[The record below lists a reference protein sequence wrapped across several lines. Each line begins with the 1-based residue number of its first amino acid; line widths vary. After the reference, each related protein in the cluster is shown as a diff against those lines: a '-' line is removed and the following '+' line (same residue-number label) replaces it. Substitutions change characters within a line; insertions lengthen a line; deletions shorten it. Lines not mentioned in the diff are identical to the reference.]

1 MTATGLPPRLA
12 TIVAAFAEAAPSERA
27 DLLLRYARTFP
38 SLPASWAGRSVEP
51 VPECTVPLSVAVEL
65 DADGK
70 VRLFLDAPEDA
81 PTTRAFGSIL
91 FHGLDGEAPEA
102 VLAVPG
108 EFVFALGLR
117 GVVSPQR
124 QQTISGLLHRIQRQ
138 VSRAV
143 SGNGQ
148 GGAMDLE
155 VFVTPGLGDNTFLVI
170 SGDEAVLVDPQ
181 RDAWR
186 FLAVAEKR
194 GVHVGAVLET
204 HVHNDYVSG
213 AHEVRAATGADIVA
227 PAKGGY
233 AFPHTPAEEGV
244 EVRVGDLVLRAW
256 DTPGHTYEHVS
267 WAAVDG
273 SGGDPVAVFSG
284 GSLLVG
290 SAGRT
295 DLLGPDHVDP
305 LTRLQWETVQRY
317 RALPASVRLLP
328 THGAGSFC
336 VSTIPSA
343 ERTSTIGEERTHNVA
358 LTASDEPS
366 FARAQLAGL
375 MEYPRYYA
383 FMAPLNRKGPQV
395 FRSTPSLAKL
405 DLAGFDAAVAR
416 GAVVVD
422 ARDRVAFAEAHVP
435 GSLNVEVNEGFGTY
449 VGWMTPFDGEVVLI
463 LGDTDEPEEA
473 VAQLIR
479 VGYDRIAG
487 ALDGGMATWSGAG
500 RSPRANPAG
509 TTTQLTA
516 RRAPGEPTAI
526 LDVRQP
532 GEWSSEGII
541 PGSTRIFVGDL
552 PPHVASLPREREF
565 WIFCTN
571 GHRASIA
578 ASLLDAAGV
587 PVRLIAK
594 SGVLG
599 LMDHLEP
606 FSAPDAPVA

>member
-1 MTATGLPPRLA
+1 MTDGALPPRLA
-12 TIVAAFAEAAPSERA
+12 TIVARFAAAAPSERA
-27 DLLLRYARTFP
+27 DLLLEYARTFP
-38 SLPASWAGRSVEP
+38 PLPAGGSGPMEP
-51 VPECTVPLSVAVEL
+51 VPECAVPLFVKVEIEG
-65 DADGK
+65 GK
-70 VRLFLDAPEDA
+70 VHLLLDAPEDA
-81 PTTRAFGSIL
+81 PTTRALGSIL
-91 FHGLDGEAPEA
+91 FHGLDGEEPGA
-102 VLAVPG
+102 VVDVPG
-108 EFVFALGLR
+108 DFALALGLR
-117 GVVSPQR
+117 GVLSPQR
-124 QQTISGLLHRIQRQ
+124 QQTIGALLHRIQRQ

-143 SGNGQ
+143 AGVGQ
-148 GGAMDLE
+148 GSSMDLE

-170 SGDEAVLVDPQ
+170 SGDEAALVDPQ

-194 GVHVGAVLET
+194 GVRVGAVLET
-204 HVHNDYVSG
+204 HVHNDYISG

-227 PAKGGY
+227 PAKGRY

-256 DTPGHTYEHVS
+256 ETPGHTYEHIS
-267 WAAVDG
+267 WAAFDG
-273 SGGDPVAVFSG
+273 GGDEPIAVFSG

-305 LTRLQWETVQRY
+305 LTRHQYATVQRY
-317 RALPASVRLLP
+317 RALPPSVRLLP

-336 VSTIPSA
+336 VSTLPSA
-343 ERTSTIGEERTHNVA
+343 ERTSTIGEELVHNGA
-358 LTASDEPS
+358 LAAVDQPA

-383 FMAPLNRKGPQV
+383 FMAPLNRKGPKV
-395 FRSTPSLAKL
+395 FRTTPALAKL
-405 DLAGFDAAVAR
+405 DLTAVDAAVAR

-422 ARDRVAFAEAHVP
+422 ARDREAFAEEHIP
-435 GSLNVEVNEGFGTY
+435 GSLNVELNEGFGTY
-449 VGWMTPFDGEVVLI
+449 VGWITPFDSELVLV

-487 ALDGGMATWSGAG
+487 VLDGGMATWTGAG
-500 RSPRANPAG
+500 REARAYPVG
-509 TTTQLTA
+509 TTKELKA
-516 RRAPGEPTAI
+516 RLAAGEATAI

-578 ASLLDAAGV
+578 ASLLDAQGV